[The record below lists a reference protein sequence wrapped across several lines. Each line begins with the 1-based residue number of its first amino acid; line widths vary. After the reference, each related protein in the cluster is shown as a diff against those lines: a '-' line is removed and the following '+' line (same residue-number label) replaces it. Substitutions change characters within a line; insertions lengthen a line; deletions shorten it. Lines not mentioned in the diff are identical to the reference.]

1 MKLIAIKNHYI
12 NKRGSKKIKVLTKGL
27 SYNVNKF
34 GYSDY
39 QVANYDDHMNGDIKI
54 IIVNK
59 SYFSNISDYRN
70 HKLKQLGI

>member
-12 NKRGSKKIKVLTKGL
+12 NKRGSKKIKVLTKGQ
-27 SYNVNKF
+27 SYDVNKI

-39 QVANYDDHMNGDIKI
+39 QVFDYDDHMNGDIRL

-59 SYFSNISDYRN
+59 SYFTTISGYRN
-70 HKLKQLGI
+70 YKLKQLGI